1 MPTHTTAREFLSG
14 EFLAQ
19 LERLALVSKR
29 TFRGRVKGERKS
41 PRKGISVEFCDYR
54 HYEVGDDLRYV
65 DWNIFGRL
73 DRLYVKLFVDE
84 EDLCV
89 HLLLDASASMDFGEP
104 SKFRYG
110 TRLAAA
116 LAFVGLVNLERVGVG
131 VVRSRVAERW
141 SPSRGRNQFF
151 PLLDFLGNLRPGGP
165 TSLNDSLADYA
176 LRAIEPGLAILISD
190 LLDPAGY
197 EAGLR
202 ALQERRFD
210 IHVLHILS
218 PEEVD
223 PPFGG
228 DLRLVDAE
236 TGEARELS
244 LDSEVHRSYRQRL
257 GAFLERAE
265 GFCRAN
271 EINYHRLVTDTPL
284 EGFMLRHLK
293 GMLLA

>member
-1 MPTHTTAREFLSG
+1 MSATATAREFFTG

-19 LERLALVSKR
+19 LERLALISKR
-29 TFRGRVKGERKS
+29 TFRGRAKGERKS

-65 DWNIFGRL
+65 DWNIVGRL
-73 DRLYVKLFVDE
+73 DRFYVKLFVEE

-89 HLLLDASASMDFGEP
+89 HLLLDASASMDFGDP

-110 TRLAAA
+110 ARLAAA
-116 LAFVGLVNLERVGVG
+116 LAFVGLVNLERVGIG
-131 VVRSRVAERW
+131 VVRGRVGEGW

-165 TSLNDSLADYA
+165 TRLNHSLSDYA
-176 LRAIEPGLAILISD
+176 LRAMDPGLAIVISD
-190 LLDPAGY
+190 LLDPEGY

-210 IHVLHILS
+210 VHVLHLLS
-218 PEEVD
+218 REEMD
-223 PPFGG
+223 PTYGG
-228 DLRLVDAE
+228 DLRLVDVE
-236 TGEARELS
+236 TGEVRELS
-244 LDSEVHRSYRQRL
+244 LDGEAYRSYRERL
-257 GAFLERAE
+257 GEFLERAE
-265 GFCRAN
+265 RFCRAN
-271 EINYHRLVTDTPL
+271 EISYQRLVTDTPL
-284 EGFMLRHLK
+284 EAFMLKQLK

>member
-1 MPTHTTAREFLSG
+1 MPAKVTAHEFFSG

-41 PRKGISVEFCDYR
+41 PRKGSSVEFCDYR
-54 HYEVGDDLRYV
+54 NYEVGDDLRYV

-89 HLLLDASASMDFGEP
+89 HLLLDSSASMDYGDP

-110 TRLAAA
+110 TRLAGA

-131 VVRSRVAERW
+131 VVRDRVGEGW
-141 SPSRGRNQFF
+141 SPSRGRKQFF
-151 PLLDFLGNLRPGGP
+151 PLLNFLGNLRPGGP
-165 TSLNDSLADYA
+165 TGLNGSLSAYA
-176 LRAIEPGLAILISD
+176 RRASEPGLAIVISD

-202 ALQERRFD
+202 ALRERRFD
-210 IHVLHILS
+210 IHVIHLLS
-218 PEEVD
+218 PQETN
-223 PPFGG
+223 PLFGG

-236 TGEARELS
+236 TGEVRELS
-244 LDSEVHRSYRQRL
+244 FDGEAHRSYRQRL
-257 GAFLERAE
+257 HAFLERAE
-265 GFCRAN
+265 EFCRAN
-271 EINYHRLVTDTPL
+271 EINYHQLVTDMPL
-284 EGFMLRHLK
+284 EAFVLKELK